1 MTQAKAATIKD
12 LARVDGK
19 AELVDGRIIEMSPT
33 GFLPGYAA
41 DEIYASLR
49 EYARRTRTGYAIAD
63 GKGFI
68 VDLPGRK
75 SFSPDAAF
83 HKGPHTG
90 MKFLESAPVF
100 AVEVRSDG
108 DYGPKAEKEI
118 AAKRADYFAAGT
130 LVVWDV
136 DLLGLDI
143 VRAYRSNE
151 PDKPVM
157 FHRGQRAEAEPA
169 VPGWSIAVDDLFPYY
184 TADSSRDG

>member
-1 MTQAKAATIKD
+1 MTQAKTATIKD
-12 LARVDGK
+12 LVRVEGK

-68 VDLPGRK
+68 VHLPGRK

-90 MKFLESAPVF
+90 MKFLEGAPVF

-108 DYGPKAEKEI
+108 DYGPKAEREI
-118 AAKRADYFAAGT
+118 AKKRADYFAAGT
-130 LVVWDV
+130 LVLWDV
-136 DLLGLDI
+136 DMLGADV
-143 VRAYRSNE
+143 VRAYRSDD
-151 PDKPVM
+151 PSRVLI
-157 FHRGQRAEAEPA
+157 FRRGDRAEAEAA
-169 VPGWSIAVDDLFPYY
+169 VPGWSIAVDELFPYS
-184 TADSSRDG
+184 TTESV